1 MRNHQFASRLPTIL
15 VVMEIAMQKDH
26 LEILLEEMN
35 SKFTLVLEGQTALLK
50 DIQYSRKVIS
60 EKLDLV
66 NFKIE
71 VLSDKLDAV

>member
-1 MRNHQFASRLPTIL
+1 
-15 VVMEIAMQKDH
+15 MQKDH
-26 LEILLEEMN
+26 LEILREEMN

>member
-1 MRNHQFASRLPTIL
+1 
-15 VVMEIAMQKDH
+15 MQKDH

-50 DIQYSRKVIS
+50 DILDFRKEIS

-66 NFKIE
+66 SR
-71 VLSDKLDAV
+71 LRS